1 MKVSIFGLGY
11 VGAVSAGC
19 LAETGHSII
28 GVDRDEFKV
37 DYINQGKAPII
48 EDDLEDLIKKNVKAD
63 RLKAY
68 IDSKRAVME
77 TEISFVCVGTPSHS
91 NGNINL
97 DYIERVSK
105 DIGEALA
112 AKDDYHIVVAR
123 STMLPGTIH
132 GTIIPLL
139 EKYSGKKVDKHFG
152 VVCNPE
158 FLREASAVFDFFN
171 PPKTVIGATNVKDGE
186 KVAKLYKGIMAPLF
200 HTSIKVA
207 EILKYVD
214 NSFHALKI
222 TFANEI
228 GLICKN
234 LEIDSHAVMKIFCK
248 DTKLNLSPLYLK
260 PGFAFGGSCLP
271 KDLRSIT
278 YFGKHQ
284 DLMLPVMNSIIKS
297 NKSHIQYTLNL
308 IKSKEKRKIGFLGFA
323 FKAGTDD
330 LRESPVV
337 ALIETLLGQGYEILI
352 YDKNVSLSMLRG
364 ANKKFIE
371 TKIPHIA
378 SLITEDIEALLRF
391 AEIIVIGNSSDEFKN
406 IIHKV
411 KEDQFIIDLVRIT
424 EERNTKGTYEG
435 LCW

>member
-19 LAETGHSII
+19 LAEVGHNII
-28 GVDRDEFKV
+28 GIDRDKFKV

-48 EDDLEDLIKKNVKAD
+48 EKDLEYIIKKNVKMGKLQATT
-63 RLKAY
+63 
-68 IDSKRAVME
+68 DSKRAVME
-77 TEISFVCVGTPSHS
+77 TEISFICVGTPSHL
-91 NGNINL
+91 NGNIDL
-97 DYIERVSK
+97 TYVERVSK

-112 AKDDYHIVVAR
+112 LKDDYHLVVAR
-123 STMLPGTIH
+123 STMLPGTMH

-139 EKYSGKKVDKHFG
+139 EKYSGKKAGNHFG

-158 FLREASAVFDFFN
+158 FLREASAVTDFFN
-171 PPKTVIGATNVKDGE
+171 PPKTVIGTINEKDSE
-186 KVAKLYKGIMAPLF
+186 KVAKLYKGIKAPLI
-200 HTSIKVA
+200 HTSIKIA
-207 EILKYVD
+207 EMIKYVD

-228 GLICKN
+228 GLICKI
-234 LEIDSHAVMKIFCK
+234 LEIDSHAVMKIFCQ

-271 KDLRSIT
+271 KDLRSLT
-278 YFGKHQ
+278 YLGKHQ
-284 DLMLPVMNSIIKS
+284 DLILPVLNSIIPS
-297 NKSHIQYTLNL
+297 NQSHIQYTLNL
-308 IKSKEKRKIGFLGFA
+308 IKSKKAKKIGFLGFA

-337 ALIETLLGQGYEILI
+337 TLIETLLGQGYEILI
-352 YDKNVSLSMLRG
+352 YDKNVSLALLRG

-391 AEIIVIGNSSDEFKN
+391 ADIIVIGNLSEEFQNIVSTVKKN
-406 IIHKV
+406 KIV
-411 KEDQFIIDLVRIT
+411 IDLVRIS
-424 EERNTKGTYEG
+424 EEIDTKSAYEG

>member
-19 LAETGHSII
+19 LAEAGHSII
-28 GVDRDEFKV
+28 GIDRDKFKV

-48 EDDLEDLIKKNVKAD
+48 EDGLEDLIEKNVKTG
-63 RLKAY
+63 RLKAT
-68 IDSKRAVME
+68 IDSKRAILE
-77 TEISFVCVGTPSHS
+77 TEISFVCVGTPSQS

-97 DYIERVSK
+97 NYIERVSK

-112 AKDDYHIVVAR
+112 SKDDYHLVVAR

-132 GTIIPLL
+132 RTIIPLL
-139 EKYSGKKVDKHFG
+139 EKYSGKKVGKNFG

-158 FLREASAVFDFFN
+158 FLREASAVSDFFN
-171 PPKTVIGATNVKDGE
+171 PPKTVIGATNKADGE
-186 KVAKLYKGIMAPLF
+186 KVAKLYSGIKASLF
-200 HTSIKVA
+200 HTTVKIA
-207 EILKYVD
+207 EMIKYVD

-222 TFANEI
+222 TFANEM

-234 LEIDSHAVMKIFCK
+234 LDIDSHEVMEIFCK

-284 DLMLPVMNSIIKS
+284 DLILPLLNSIIPS
-297 NKSHIQYTLNL
+297 NESHIQYTLDL
-308 IKSKEKRKIGFLGFA
+308 IRSKEKRKIGFLGFA

-330 LRESPVV
+330 LRDSPVV
-337 ALIETLLGQGYEILI
+337 ALIETLLGQGYEIRI
-352 YDKNVSLSMLRG
+352 YDKNVSLALLRG

-378 SLITEDIEALLRF
+378 SLITENIETLLRF
-391 AEIIVIGNSSDEFKN
+391 ADIIVIGNSSDEFEN
-406 IIHKV
+406 IINRV
-411 KEDQFIIDLVRIT
+411 RRDQVIIDLVRIS
-424 EERNTKGTYEG
+424 EERNIKGTYEG

>member
-1 MKVSIFGLGY
+1 MNVSIFGLGY

-19 LAETGHSII
+19 LAETGHNII
-28 GVDRDEFKV
+28 GIDRDKFKV
-37 DYINQGKAPII
+37 DYFNQGRAPII
-48 EDDLEDLIKKNVKAD
+48 EANLEELIKKNVKTG
-63 RLKAY
+63 RLQAT

-91 NGNINL
+91 NGSINL
-97 DYIERVSK
+97 NYIERVSK
-105 DIGEALA
+105 DIGEAIA
-112 AKDDYHIVVAR
+112 AKDNYHLVVAR

-139 EKYSGKKVDKHFG
+139 EKHSGKKEGKHFG

-158 FLREASAVFDFFN
+158 FLREASAVYDFFN
-171 PPKTVIGATNVKDGE
+171 PAKTVIGATHIKDGE
-186 KVAKLYKGIMAPLF
+186 NVAKLYKAIKAPLI

-207 EILKYVD
+207 EMIKYVD

-228 GLICKN
+228 GLICKKLN
-234 LEIDSHAVMKIFCK
+234 IDSHAVMKIFCK

-284 DLMLPVMNSIIKS
+284 DLILPVLNSINPS
-297 NKSHIQYTLNL
+297 NQSHIQYTLDL
-308 IKSKEKRKIGFLGFA
+308 IKSKEKKKIGFLGFA

-352 YDKNVSLSMLRG
+352 YDKNVSLAMLRG

-378 SLITEDIEALLRF
+378 SLITENMEALLRF
-391 AEIIVIGNSSDEFKN
+391 ADVIVIGNSSDEFEN
-406 IIHKV
+406 IINRISKN
-411 KEDQFIIDLVRIT
+411 KFIIDLVRIS
-424 EERNTKGTYEG
+424 EKRNTKGTYEG